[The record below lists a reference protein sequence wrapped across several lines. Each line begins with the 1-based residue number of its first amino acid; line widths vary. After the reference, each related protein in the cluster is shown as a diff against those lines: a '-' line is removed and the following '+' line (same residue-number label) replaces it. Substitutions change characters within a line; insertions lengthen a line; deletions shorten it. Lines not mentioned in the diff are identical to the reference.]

1 MWLEKKEM
9 WGEKKD
15 RSKLLIGQLD
25 HFSLYFSKS
34 TPINKVNGAEVIW
47 NDLLEEKKKG
57 TTCTTYSTGLIAKPL
72 LSFKLWFLSWL
83 LFSIQIQINPHL
95 KNSYSVFVNGLLQQ
109 SAGDFKVKNME
120 KSQKKKKKNL
130 TK

>member
-47 NDLLEEKKKG
+47 NDLLEEKKKALHVPR
-57 TTCTTYSTGLIAKPL
+57 TRL
-72 LSFKLWFLSWL
+72 
-83 LFSIQIQINPHL
+83 
-95 KNSYSVFVNGLLQQ
+95 V
-109 SAGDFKVKNME
+109 
-120 KSQKKKKKNL
+120 
-130 TK
+130 